1 MPLRATPSLN
11 FIRFLQSGLA
21 LPKKLKGDKFTKA
34 ILAFALPC
42 LLLMI
47 QPVQGAA
54 KTPTLQYGTFERS
67 NNALST
73 HSPPVN
79 DPTKGCNVEN
89 GCRQFT
95 LSLEN
100 RRGTPV
106 EAVANVTMAEG
117 TLNHR
122 ELGTEAIAAGIATWF
137 SNKTESNSNTYGG
150 GEEGEGWESSDRRM
164 KNGSSIKFVTEN
176 SSYVTSVTEKGYW

>member
-1 MPLRATPSLN
+1 MLIFKFNA
-11 FIRFLQSGLA
+11 IQSNTLSQLHKIIINNSSQSILFEFGLA

-47 QPVQGAA
+47 QPVQEAA
-54 KTPTLQYGTFERS
+54 KTPILQYGTYGRS
-67 NNALST
+67 NNAPST
-73 HSPPVN
+73 HPPPVN
-79 DPTKGCNVEN
+79 DSTRCCNAEN
-89 GCRQFT
+89 GCRQFS

-100 RRGTPV
+100 CRGTPV

-122 ELGTEAIAAGIATWF
+122 EPGTEAIAAVIATWLL
-137 SNKTESNSNTYGG
+137 NKTESNSNTYGG
-150 GEEGEGWESSDRRM
+150 EEGEGWENSDRGW
-164 KNGSSIKFVTEN
+164 KTVALLSL
-176 SSYVTSVTEKGYW
+176 

>member
-73 HSPPVN
+73 HSPPGN

-95 LSLEN
+95 LLK
-100 RRGTPV
+100 T
-106 EAVANVTMAEG
+106 AE
-117 TLNHR
+117 
-122 ELGTEAIAAGIATWF
+122 ELQLKLLPMLRWQKEL
-137 SNKTESNSNTYGG
+137 
-150 GEEGEGWESSDRRM
+150 
-164 KNGSSIKFVTEN
+164 
-176 SSYVTSVTEKGYW
+176 

>member
-1 MPLRATPSLN
+1 MLIFKFNAIKSNALSQRHK
-11 FIRFLQSGLA
+11 SGLA

-73 HSPPVN
+73 HSPPGN

-100 RRGTPV
+100 R
-106 EAVANVTMAEG
+106 
-117 TLNHR
+117 
-122 ELGTEAIAAGIATWF
+122 
-137 SNKTESNSNTYGG
+137 
-150 GEEGEGWESSDRRM
+150 
-164 KNGSSIKFVTEN
+164 
-176 SSYVTSVTEKGYW
+176 